1 MLMVGFNRRFSP
13 HINLIKNSIGR
24 NSGPINI
31 IATMNAGHIPSDHWS
46 PRLRGRR
53 GKIIGEACH
62 LIDVLVFL
70 TGSLVDSVCVNAL
83 GPGASLIS
91 DNIVAILVKFKNGS
105 NGVINYFSNGSSK
118 YSKERLEVYSQGR
131 TWIMDNY
138 KKLNYLE

>member
-1 MLMVGFNRRFSP
+1 M
-13 HINLIKNSIGR
+13 
-24 NSGPINI
+24 
-31 IATMNAGHIPSDHWS
+31 
-46 PRLRGRR
+46 
-53 GKIIGEACH
+53 
-62 LIDVLVFL
+62 LVFL

-91 DNIVAILVKFKNGS
+91 DNVAILVKFKNGS

-138 KKLNYLE
+138 KKTQLFGMKTLKI